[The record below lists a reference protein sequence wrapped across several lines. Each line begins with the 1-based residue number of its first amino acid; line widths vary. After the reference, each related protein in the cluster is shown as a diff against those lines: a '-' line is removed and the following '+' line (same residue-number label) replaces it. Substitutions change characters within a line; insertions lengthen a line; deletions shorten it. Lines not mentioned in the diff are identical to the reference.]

1 MTDLTDAERVA
12 IAKPIA
18 AALLR
23 DTGHSVVMNVILT
36 AELAALLRHEPEVIA
51 TIWDPASCPASLLS
65 WLAYALSVDVWD
77 SAWPEER
84 KRAVIAASPLVHR
97 LKGTLSAVIAALEA
111 LGMRPHITEWW
122 ETDPIGQRG
131 TFAIT
136 VYVNE
141 WLEDD
146 EAILSARAQS
156 EALSSVTQ
164 TKPKSRTF
172 TFQLGVGFE
181 SDVGLGL
188 SGHALGLAR
197 TDGETKLPTM
207 GRQFGFGLSGHALG
221 FAARSGETRLPA
233 MGSELAIGACGR
245 AIMLLQFGGEL
256 Q

>member
-23 DTGHSVVMNVILT
+23 DTGHSVLMNVILT

-51 TIWDPASCPASLLS
+51 TIWDPASCPTPLLS

-77 SAWPEER
+77 STWPQER
-84 KRAVIAASPLVHR
+84 KRAVIAASPMVHR

-131 TFAIT
+131 TFDIT

-141 WLEDD
+141 WLEQD
-146 EAILSARAQS
+146 ESILSARAQQ
-156 EALSSVTQ
+156 EAQTSVTR

-172 TFQLGVGFE
+172 SFQLGVGLE
-181 SDVGLGL
+181 TEIGLASSGRAVGL
-188 SGHALGLAR
+188 AK
-197 TDGETKLPTM
+197 GEGEMKLPTM
-207 GRQFGFGLSGHALG
+207 GSAAGLGVSGRALG
-221 FAARSGETRLPA
+221 FVARDGEAKLPS
-233 MGSELAIGACGR
+233 MGAGFALGAQSR
-245 AIMLLQFGGEL
+245 AIMYLQISGEL

>member
-23 DTGHSVVMNVILT
+23 DTGHSVLMNVILT

-111 LGMRPHITEWW
+111 LGMQPHITEWW

-131 TFAIT
+131 TFDIT

-146 EAILSARAQS
+146 EAILSARAQK
-156 EALSSVTQ
+156 EAITSVTR

-172 TFQLGVGFE
+172 SFQLGVGFE
-181 SDVGLGL
+181 NEIGLGASGQVVGL
-188 SGHALGLAR
+188 A
-197 TDGETKLPTM
+197 TTEGETKLPSV
-207 GRQFGFGLSGHALG
+207 GIFSGLGTAGYLLG
-221 FAARSGETRLPA
+221 LVAREGETQLPN
-233 MGSELAIGACGR
+233 MGSDIGMASTGR
-245 AIMLLQFGGEL
+245 AIMLLRMEGEL